1 MTQEE
6 LQQARTNPDFLNY
19 LEEKEKDALQSNK
32 IADLYEVLDTLL
44 ILDLDEQ
51 RIHSVY
57 GKILEVAFNS
67 IEQRLKDEKKLEVK
81 GEDLYLVRAFYEHSI
96 EKWSYGDFNGAKELF
111 FILTNIVDD
120 SLLEDACAIK
130 MLACANNE
138 DMEAFYDT
146 KVAHQEQAK
155 DENYAYFLL
164 DFKFDTKKYLDENGE
179 QLQTIH
185 EELKHLLGV

>member
-6 LQQARTNPDFLNY
+6 LQQARSNPDFLNY

-51 RIHSVY
+51 RIHNVY

-67 IEQRLKDEKKLEVK
+67 IEQRLKDEKKLVVK

-130 MLACANNE
+130 MLACANDE